1 MVSIWVLHAHQSGQA
16 YRAISA
22 APAPGGARRAR
33 ARARAH
39 ARGTRMDPR
48 VREPAKFRCR
58 DFVPAHSQSAMPG
71 AQRWS
76 MFVLLTACCAG
87 AASGQCLWDLQAD
100 GVPVDG
106 VVAPHTEVSGGANDQ
121 VNYCLQVQAGVTYD
135 FVVALGGASCQECL
149 WDSCVVLVRA
159 VGPLL
164 TIPHPLARAQAAPS
178 LG

>member
-1 MVSIWVLHAHQSGQA
+1 MEYIVNTDL
-16 YRAISA
+16 
-22 APAPGGARRAR
+22 
-33 ARARAH
+33 
-39 ARGTRMDPR
+39 
-48 VREPAKFRCR
+48 KFRSYRSKYPMYRFDCIR
-58 DFVPAHSQSAMPG
+58 HAPK
-71 AQRWS
+71 
-76 MFVLLTACCAG
+76 VL
-87 AASGQCLWDLQAD
+87 
-100 GVPVDG
+100 
-106 VVAPHTEVSGGANDQ
+106 VAPHTEVSGGANDQ